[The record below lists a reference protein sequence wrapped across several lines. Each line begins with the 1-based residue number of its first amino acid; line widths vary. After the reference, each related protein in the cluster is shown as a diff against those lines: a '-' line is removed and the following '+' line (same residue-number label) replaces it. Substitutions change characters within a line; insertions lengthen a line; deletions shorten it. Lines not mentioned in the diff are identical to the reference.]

1 MPAKPESAPADL
13 KTKGIGCRGKPG
25 PGRPKGLQNKV
36 TRTLKELI
44 LGALDDAGGRD
55 YLAKQ
60 AKANPAAFMSLLGRL
75 VPQELKAEVQ
85 AQVNAQLDPA
95 KFFADLFRRPDG
107 S

>member
-1 MPAKPESAPADL
+1 MPRGAKPGERRGGRAKGTPNKMTKVL
-13 KTKGIGCRGKPG
+13 KD
-25 PGRPKGLQNKV
+25 V
-36 TRTLKELI
+36 I
-44 LGALDDAGGRD
+44 LGALDDVGGQK
-55 YLAKQ
+55 YLAQQ